1 MYAAYQIDGPARPT
15 IRTAAF
21 TKEND
26 LLVDTARQNNLR
38 GRILTYCV
46 AGTFG
51 LLSPNYLHA
60 SAATANW
67 DINQIEING
76 QSESPTDAISNT
88 ARDIAHIRAV
98 TKISVSELSRVFG
111 VSRQAVHEW
120 IKGGALSPR
129 NAQSLSAL
137 AQATDTFLEAG
148 IDVTPQVF
156 RRKVTGGPSIL
167 EAVRESGN
175 VVELA
180 RTLASTLVRESQQ
193 RQRLAARLAGRSAP
207 SVSATEFG
215 TPHLNEDA

>member
-1 MYAAYQIDGPARPT
+1 MYAAYQTNGPARP
-15 IRTAAF
+15 IGRTAAF
-21 TKEND
+21 TKEDD
-26 LLVDTARQNNLR
+26 LLVDMARQNNLR

-67 DINQIEING
+67 DINQIEISG
-76 QSESPTDAISNT
+76 QSEKSEGTISES

-120 IKGGALSPR
+120 IKGGTLSPR
-129 NAQSLSAL
+129 NAQRLSDL
-137 AQATDTFLEAG
+137 ARATDVLLEAG
-148 IDVTPQVF
+148 IDASPQVF
-156 RRKVTGGPSIL
+156 RRKIAGGQSIL
-167 EAVRESGN
+167 DATRENGN

-180 RTLASTLVRESQQ
+180 KALDRK
-193 RQRLAARLAGRSAP
+193 
-207 SVSATEFG
+207 SVV
-215 TPHLNEDA
+215 

>member
-1 MYAAYQIDGPARPT
+1 MYAAYQVDGPSRST
-15 IRTAAF
+15 IRTSAF
-21 TKEND
+21 TKDDD
-26 LLVDTARQNNLR
+26 LLIDTARYNNLR

-67 DINQIEING
+67 DINQIAING
-76 QSESPTDAISNT
+76 QSENSADAISNS
-88 ARDIAHIRAV
+88 ARDIAHIRAA

-129 NAQSLSAL
+129 NAQRLSAL
-137 AQATDTFLEAG
+137 AQATDVFLESG

-156 RRKVTGGPSIL
+156 RRKVAGGPSIF
-167 EAVRESGN
+167 EAVRENRN
-175 VVELA
+175 VVELVK
-180 RTLASTLVRESQQ
+180 TLAATLLRESQQ
-193 RQRLAARLAGRSAP
+193 RQRLAARLAGRPAP
-207 SVSATEFG
+207 SASAIEFG
-215 TPHLNEDA
+215 TPHLHEDA